1 MSQGKQS
8 FLGGAALLTVTM
20 LITTAIGALYKIP
33 GKPAGRAG
41 HELFLCRVQYL

>member
-20 LITTAIGALYKIP
+20 LITKAIGALYKIP
-33 GKPAGRAG
+33 WETCWTSRA
-41 HELFLCRVQYL
+41 

>member
-20 LITTAIGALYKIP
+20 LITKAIGALYKIP
-33 GKPAGRAG
+33 LGTCWTSRA
-41 HELFLCRVQYL
+41 

>member
-20 LITTAIGALYKIP
+20 LITKAIGPCIRSP
-33 GKPAGRAG
+33 WETCWTSRA
-41 HELFLCRVQYL
+41 